1 MALTSYQSP
10 SVYFIR
16 DVAVREDSTPDAR
29 CSTRHRS
36 GPKYNSLPAASSEIV
51 RESRMA
57 EVSMALLLFVMLT
70 LRWLATVAAVVVGV
84 WIAQRMAAPHSSFG
98 LPRGA
103 VPPRFVNRWLR
114 LRCSPLMEVRP

>member
-1 MALTSYQSP
+1 VALISDQSP
-10 SVYFIR
+10 SVYVIH

-84 WIAQRMAAPHSSFG
+84 WIAQAWQPRILRWTAARGGAAPI
-98 LPRGA
+98 R
-103 VPPRFVNRWLR
+103 
-114 LRCSPLMEVRP
+114 